1 MTLTS
6 ETLTPLPS
14 DDRRCVPGAIFQLIG
29 KVMQDIDPIAKTG
42 KNQQQGY
49 SFRGIDAIYNE
60 LHPLLVRHGIF
71 IVPFVVELRR
81 EERET
86 RPDQRG
92 NRGAL
97 IYTYALIDHRFYAP
111 DGSYIT
117 ARTIGEAMDSG
128 DKSGNKAQ
136 SAAMKY
142 ACIEVFAI
150 PTEGDN
156 DTENQSPQ
164 AAPRQQQRP
173 PQPAATKDTAKE
185 GGAAAATGMTW
196 HQFCIDAKAI
206 ADGRGVSDKAKPA
219 LQKFGKSQG
228 IRPIAIPSATLE
240 EALLA
245 MVEDRWDWDDATIRQ
260 ARQSAA

>member
-1 MTLTS
+1 MNMTQALATKDQNAAQIV
-6 ETLTPLPS
+6 ERVITTGNLAELTPQ
-14 DDRRCVPGAIFQLIG
+14 DRVNYYRAVCESVGL
-29 KVMQDIDPIAKTG
+29 
-42 KNQQQGY
+42 N
-49 SFRGIDAIYNE
+49 
-60 LHPLLVRHGIF
+60 PL
-71 IVPFVVELRR
+71 
-81 EERET
+81 T
-86 RPDQRG
+86 RPFEYIVLNGKLTLYARKDCTDQLRTIHDVSVDSLDDKVINGVYVVNAKVHNGKGRTDMAKGAVHIDGLKGDALANALMKAETKAKRRATLSLCGLGFLEESELETIPADQR
-92 NRGAL
+92 
-97 IYTYALIDHRFYAP
+97 
-111 DGSYIT
+111 
-117 ARTIGEAMDSG
+117 
-128 DKSGNKAQ
+128 Q
-136 SAAMKY
+136 
-142 ACIEVFAI
+142 VFK
-150 PTEGDN
+150 E
-156 DTENQSPQ
+156 
-164 AAPRQQQRP
+164 P